1 MMRLLFVFFMVHT
14 IFIPCFSFDTPGKD
28 LPLTLDYYK
37 STCPTV
43 FDVIKK
49 EMECIVKEDP
59 RNAAIIIR
67 LHFHDCFV
75 QGCDGSVLLDETETL
90 QGEKKASPNINS
102 LKGYKI
108 VDRIKNIIESECPG
122 VVSCADLLTIGARD
136 ATILVGGPYWDV
148 PVGRKDSKTASY
160 ELATTNLPTPEE
172 GLISIIAKFYSQ
184 GLSVEDM
191 VALIGKINPLNQT
204 KPKFLVI
211 EVKTI

>member
-1 MMRLLFVFFMVHT
+1 MILCL
-14 IFIPCFSFDTPGKD
+14 C
-28 LPLTLDYYK
+28 
-37 STCPTV
+37 
-43 FDVIKK
+43 
-49 EMECIVKEDP
+49 
-59 RNAAIIIR
+59 
-67 LHFHDCFV
+67 
-75 QGCDGSVLLDETETL
+75 
-90 QGEKKASPNINS
+90 
-102 LKGYKI
+102 LK
-108 VDRIKNIIESECPG
+108 
-122 VVSCADLLTIGARD
+122 
-136 ATILVGGPYWDV
+136 VGGPYWDV